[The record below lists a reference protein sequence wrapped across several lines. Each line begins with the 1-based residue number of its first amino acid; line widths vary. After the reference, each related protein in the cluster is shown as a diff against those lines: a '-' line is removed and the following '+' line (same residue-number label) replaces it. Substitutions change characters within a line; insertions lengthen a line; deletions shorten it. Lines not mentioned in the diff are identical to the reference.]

1 MYRYLQKCL
10 YRGLCP
16 KLSTNCKTF
25 LNMRILHI
33 SDFHLSNDKSKID
46 KSQMV
51 VNGLLKTVETANQ
64 EKSIDLVIFSGDAVN
79 KGGEGFDSLEE
90 GFLSFQT
97 ILIEPLMDVLQQP
110 LTNFVWCI
118 GNHDINRDL
127 DSKYAELGI
136 AEKLKNLQAVDDFCA
151 DKNNLRDIKRIEP
164 FKVYEKSFY
173 QSSLENNY
181 KYGDFESC
189 YIYQVEGKKV
199 GVCCLN
205 TVWRCWDSQTD
216 KGRIL
221 LGREQ
226 LSRAIDYLKDCDIK
240 IAVSHH
246 DYQWMADFEINEID
260 KLLVSNFDMYFSGH
274 THSLNAELSIKPQ
287 GRTFKNV
294 ASGILSHNIFQKDNY
309 QNSFSIVDYDLDNL
323 LFKLQVYS
331 EEHNKFVLDTSKEWC
346 CPIPAGEEIRKRLE
360 IHQIKI
366 DLKEDNED
374 LNEHLLTYKTE
385 TVAPRSID
393 GIFVMPSIVRQ
404 KDLSDNENIVDTSET
419 IKSISELIESDE
431 NFIIFGIKECGK
443 TILLD
448 KIRIE
453 VLNGDYVKDYIP
465 VSLDFR
471 SIKKEKNIVMK
482 ISEFWRCRKQTVID
496 CLKEYNIL
504 CLVDNI
510 SFSQEHIS
518 QLEALRTFLLDY
530 KNVRLIGAS
539 REERCSDVIVESDQ
553 HKLLDFVRLEINQFD
568 THQIRTLVG
577 KWFSEDKSKADKVEQ
592 IIKIFGKLNLPR
604 TPFSISMFLWILER
618 QNTRPQNVALLVE
631 TYLIDLMKS
640 KDDDVAGRNTF
651 DYKHKLNLL
660 GEIAVEMLSSTEF
673 NYQIEYSKYV
683 AKIENFLE
691 ILNFKTIYSAS
702 KIAQQFI
709 DMGIFLYD
717 NNFVYFRFE
726 CFFEFSLAKA
736 MERNEVFRKDILSE
750 ANYLDYTNEIVYYT
764 GICRNEYG
772 LLKDIVERMEKEY
785 SGMRKLLFEDNCR
798 IDDIFNVNESLM
810 NKMTADDLIES
821 LPDKETE
828 EDSDRRGDLILR
840 NQCKG
845 NGEVVRKPKGNNV
858 ILNLSKQLLLA
869 MNVFKNSEEITIP
882 NLKCESYVKILK
894 YSIAYCLLAK
904 LLTTK
909 KLTEEKNLPIERKK
923 DLHFMLRFLPFL
935 HQKLLYRNL
944 DTVKILE
951 IVKQKMDADL
961 NDDTVSELEKYMSI
975 FLYADIQPFKSN
987 EEIKTF
993 VHSSTRAYIHDAC
1006 YMNLLDFYYRSTSDD
1021 FDEFLIN
1028 MIADLYFRA
1037 RPNIDKGLK
1046 KGIFI
1051 QDLRNR
1057 KKNQNKK

>member
-1 MYRYLQKCL
+1 
-10 YRGLCP
+10 
-16 KLSTNCKTF
+16 
-25 LNMRILHI
+25 MRILHI
-33 SDFHLSNDKSKID
+33 SDFHLSNDNAKME
-46 KSQMV
+46 KSQMI
-51 VNGLLKTVETANQ
+51 VNGLLETVKNVNQ
-64 EKSIDLVIFSGDAVN
+64 EKSIDLVVFSGDAVN
-79 KGGEGFDSLEE
+79 KGGEGFDSLDD

-97 ILIEPLMDVLQQP
+97 ILIEPLMDVLHKP

-118 GNHDINRDL
+118 GNHDINRNL
-127 DSKYAELGI
+127 DSKYAEFGI
-136 AEKLKNLQAVDDFCA
+136 AEKLTNLQAIDDFCT
-151 DKNNLRDIKRIEP
+151 DKNNLREIRRIEQ
-164 FKVYEKSFY
+164 FKDYEKSFY
-173 QSSLENNY
+173 QSFLGNNY
-181 KYGDFESC
+181 KYGDYESC
-189 YIYQVEGKKV
+189 YIYQIGGKKV
-199 GVCCLN
+199 GICCLN
-205 TVWRCWDSQTD
+205 TVWRCWDSKTD

-226 LSRAIDYLKDCDIK
+226 LSRATDYLKDCDIK

-246 DYQWMADFEINEID
+246 DYQWMADFEINDID
-260 KLLVSNFDMYFSGH
+260 KLLVSNFDLYFSGH

-287 GRTFKNV
+287 GRTFKIV
-294 ASGILSHNIFQKDNY
+294 ASGILSHNIFQEDNY
-309 QNSFSIVDYDLDNL
+309 QNSFSIVEYDTDNL
-323 LFKLQVYS
+323 QFKLQVYS
-331 EEHNKFVLDTSKEWC
+331 EEHNKFVLDKNKEWSYQ
-346 CPIPAGEEIRKRLE
+346 IPACEEVRKRLE

-404 KDLSDNENIVDTSET
+404 KDLSDDENIEDTSET
-419 IKSISELIESDE
+419 IKSISDLIESDD
-431 NFIIFGIKECGK
+431 NFIVFGIKECGK

-453 VLNGDYVKDYIP
+453 ALNCGYVKDYIP

-471 SIKKEKNIVMK
+471 SIKKEKDIISK
-482 ISEFWRCRKQTVID
+482 IAAFWRCRKQTVID
-496 CLKEYNIL
+496 CLKESNIL
-504 CLVDNI
+504 FLVDNI

-518 QLEALRTFLLDY
+518 QLESLRDFLSEY

-553 HKLLDFVRLEINQFD
+553 HKLLDFVRLKIDQFD
-568 THQIRTLVG
+568 THQIRSLVG
-577 KWFSEDKSKADKVEQ
+577 KWFSEDKNKTDKVEQ

-618 QNTRPQNVALLVE
+618 QNSRPQNVALLVE
-631 TYLIDLMKS
+631 IYLIDLMKS
-640 KDDDVAGRNTF
+640 KENDVAGRNTF

-660 GEIAVEMLSSTEF
+660 GEIAVEMLSSTEL

-691 ILNFKTIYSAS
+691 ELNFKTIYSAS

-709 DMGIFLYD
+709 DMGIFLHD
-717 NNFVYFRFE
+717 NSFVYFRFE
-726 CFFEFSLAKA
+726 CFFEFCLAKA
-736 MERNEVFRKDILSE
+736 MERNEEFRKNILSE

-764 GICRNEYG
+764 GISRNEHG
-772 LLKDIVERMEKEY
+772 LLKDIVGRMENQY

-828 EDSDRRGDLILR
+828 EDSDRRGDLILQ
-840 NQCKG
+840 NQCQG

-858 ILNLSKQLLLA
+858 ILNLSKQLLLV

-882 NLKCESYVKILK
+882 NLKYESYIKILK

-904 LLTTK
+904 LVTTK
-909 KLTEEKNLPIERKK
+909 KLAEEKNLPIERKK

-951 IVKQKMDADL
+951 IVKQKIDADL
-961 NDDTVSELEKYMSI
+961 NDDTVSELEKYMSV
-975 FLYADIQPFKSN
+975 FLYADIQLVKSK

-993 VHSSTRAYIHDAC
+993 LHSSTRAYIHDAC
-1006 YMNLLDFYYRSTSDD
+1006 YMNLLDSYYRSTSDD
-1021 FDEFLIN
+1021 IDEFLIN
-1028 MIADLYFRA
+1028 MIADLYFRV
-1037 RPNIDKGLK
+1037 RPNIDKGIN

-1051 QDLRNR
+1051 QDLRN
-1057 KKNQNKK
+1057 KKNKNKRNKCVQ

>member
-1 MYRYLQKCL
+1 
-10 YRGLCP
+10 
-16 KLSTNCKTF
+16 
-25 LNMRILHI
+25 MRILHI
-33 SDFHLSNDKSKID
+33 SDFHLSNDDASIA
-46 KSQMV
+46 KSQKIV
-51 VNGLLKTVETANQ
+51 DGLLDTVKTVNEEQ
-64 EKSIDLVIFSGDAVN
+64 PIDLVVFSGDAIN
-79 KGGEGFDSLEE
+79 KGGDGFDSLEE
-90 GFLSFQT
+90 GLLSFQT
-97 ILIEPLMDVLQQP
+97 ILIEPLMEVLHRP

-118 GNHDINRDL
+118 GNHDINRNL
-127 DSKYAELGI
+127 DSPNAELGI
-136 AEKLKNLQAVDDFCA
+136 VSRLTNLQAVDDFCA

-164 FKVYEKSFY
+164 FKIYEKSFY
-173 QSSLENNY
+173 QSSLGNNY

-189 YIYQVEGKKV
+189 YIYQIGSKRV

-205 TVWRCWDSQTD
+205 TVWRCWDSKTD

-226 LSRAIDYLKDCDIK
+226 LSRATDYLKDCDIK

-260 KLLVSNFDMYFSGH
+260 KLLVSNFDLYFSGH

-287 GRTFKNV
+287 GRTFKIV
-294 ASGILSHNIFQKDNY
+294 ASGILSHNIFQIDNY

-323 LFKLQVYS
+323 QFRLQVYS
-331 EEHNKFVLDTSKEWC
+331 EEHNKFILDTGKEWSY
-346 CPIPAGEEIRKRLE
+346 PIPAGDEIRKRLE
-360 IHQIKI
+360 IHHIKI

-393 GIFVMPSIVRQ
+393 GIFVMPSIIRQ
-404 KDLSDNENIVDTSET
+404 KDLSDDENIEDTSET
-419 IKSISELIESDE
+419 IRSISELIESDE

-453 VLNGDYVKDYIP
+453 ALNGSYVKDYIP

-471 SIKKEKNIVMK
+471 SIKQEKDIVSK
-482 ISEFWRCRKQTVID
+482 ISAFWRCRKQTATD
-496 CLKEYNIL
+496 CLKESNIL
-504 CLVDNI
+504 FLVDNI

-518 QLEALRTFLLDY
+518 QLESLRDFLSEY

-553 HKLLDFVRLEINQFD
+553 HKLLDFVRLEIKQFD
-568 THQIRTLVG
+568 THQIRSLVS
-577 KWFSEDKSKADKVEQ
+577 KWFSDDKGKADKVEQ

-618 QNTRPQNVALLVE
+618 QNSRPQNVALLVE

-640 KDDDVAGRNTF
+640 KDNDVAGRNTF

-660 GEIAVEMLSSTEF
+660 GEIAVEMLSSTEL
-673 NYQIEYSKYV
+673 NYQIGYSKYV
-683 AKIENFLE
+683 AKIEDFLE
-691 ILNFKTIYSAS
+691 KLNFKTIYSSS

-709 DMGIFLYD
+709 DMGIFLHD
-717 NNFVYFRFE
+717 SNSVYFRFE

-736 MERNEVFRKDILSE
+736 MERNEEFRKNILAE
-750 ANYLDYTNEIVYYT
+750 NNYLDYTNEIIYYT

-785 SGMRKLLFEDNCR
+785 SGMRKLLFEENCR

-810 NKMTADDLIES
+810 NRMTADDLIKS

-858 ILNLSKQLLLA
+858 ILNLSKQLILA
-869 MNVFKNSEEITIP
+869 MNVYKNSEEITVP
-882 NLKCESYVKILK
+882 NFKYESYVKILK

-909 KLTEEKNLPIERKK
+909 KLDEEKNLPIERKK

-935 HQKLLYRNL
+935 HQKFLHRNL
-944 DTVKILE
+944 DTVKISE
-951 IVKQKMDADL
+951 IIRQKMNSDI
-961 NDDTVSELEKYMSI
+961 NDGTVSELEKYMSI
-975 FLYADIQPFKSN
+975 FLYADIQQFKSK
-987 EEIKTF
+987 EEIKIF
-993 VHSSTRAYIHDAC
+993 LHSSTRAYIHDAC

-1037 RPNIDKGLK
+1037 RPNIDKGMK

-1051 QDLRNR
+1051 QNLRNR
-1057 KKNQNKK
+1057 KKKQSKK

>member
-1 MYRYLQKCL
+1 
-10 YRGLCP
+10 
-16 KLSTNCKTF
+16 
-25 LNMRILHI
+25 MRILHI
-33 SDFHLSNDKSKID
+33 SDFHLSNDDANIA
-46 KSQMV
+46 KSQKIV
-51 VNGLLKTVETANQ
+51 DGLLETVKTVNN
-64 EKSIDLVIFSGDAVN
+64 EKSIDLVIFSGDAIN
-79 KGGEGFDSLEE
+79 KGGEGFETLEE

-97 ILIEPLMDVLQQP
+97 ILVEPLMDVLKLP
-110 LTNFVWCI
+110 KTHFIWCI
-118 GNHDINRDL
+118 GNHDIDRNL
-127 DSKYAELGI
+127 DSENAELGI
-136 AEKLKNLQAVDDFCA
+136 AGRLTDLHAVDAFCGNK
-151 DKNNLRDIKRIEP
+151 KNMRDLKRIEP
-164 FKVYEKSFY
+164 FKNYEKSFY
-173 QSSLENNY
+173 QLALGRNY

-189 YIYQVEGKKV
+189 YIFQIAGKKI

-205 TVWRCWDSQTD
+205 TVWRCWDSKTD

-226 LSRAIDYLKDCDIK
+226 LSRATDFLKDCDVK

-246 DYQWMADFEINEID
+246 DYQWLADFEINEID
-260 KLLVSNFDMYFSGH
+260 KLLVSNFDLYFSGH

-287 GRTFKNV
+287 GRTFKIV
-294 ASGILSHNIFQKDNY
+294 ASGILSHNIFEVDKY

-323 LFKLQVYS
+323 LFKLHVYT
-331 EEHNKFVLDTSKEWC
+331 EIHNKFVLDSNKEWSYA
-346 CPIPAGEEIRKRLE
+346 IPVAEEVKKRLA

-366 DLKEDNED
+366 DLKDDNED

-404 KDLSDNENIVDTSET
+404 KELSEDEDIEDTSET
-419 IKSISELIESDE
+419 IQNVAQLIESKD

-453 VLNGDYVKDYIP
+453 TINGGYAIDYVPI
-465 VSLDFR
+465 SLDFR
-471 SIKKEKNIVMK
+471 SIKKEKDIVLK
-482 ISEFWRCRKQTVID
+482 ISAFWRCRKQTAID
-496 CLKEYNIL
+496 CLRESNIL
-504 CLVDNI
+504 LLVDNI
-510 SFSQEHIS
+510 SFSQEHIP
-518 QLEALRTFLLDY
+518 QLESLRNFLAEY
-530 KNVRLIGAS
+530 SNVRMIGAS
-539 REERCSDVIVESDQ
+539 REERCSDVLVESDQ

-568 THQIRTLVG
+568 THQIRALVG
-577 KWFSEDKSKADKVEQ
+577 KWFAEDKNKADKVDQ

-618 QNTRPQNVALLVE
+618 QDSRPQNVALLVE

-660 GEIAVEMLSSTEF
+660 GVIAVRMLSSSEL
-673 NYQIEYSKYV
+673 NYQIDYSTYV
-683 AKIENFLE
+683 AEIENFLE
-691 ILNFKTIYSAS
+691 QLNFKSIYSAS

-709 DMGIFLYD
+709 DMGIFLND
-717 NNFVYFRFE
+717 NNSVYFRFE

-736 MERNEVFRKDILSE
+736 MERNEVFRNKVLSE
-750 ANYLDYTNEIVYYT
+750 DTYLDYTNEIIYYT
-764 GICRNEYG
+764 GICRNEYQ
-772 LLKDIVERMEKEY
+772 LLKEIVERMEKEY
-785 SGMRKLLFEDNCR
+785 SGMKRLLFEENCK

-810 NKMTADDLIES
+810 NKMTADDLIKS

-828 EDSDRRGDLILR
+828 EDSDRRGDLILKSH
-840 NQCKG
+840 CKG
-845 NGEVVRKPKGNNV
+845 NGGVERKPKGNNIIV
-858 ILNLSKQLLLA
+858 NLSKQLILA

-882 NLKCESYVKILK
+882 NLKIESYVKILK

-909 KLTEEKNLPIERKK
+909 KLSEDKNLPIERTK
-923 DLHFMLRFLPFL
+923 DLHIMLRFLPFL

-951 IVKQKMDADL
+951 IVKQKMVADL
-961 NDDTVSELEKYMSI
+961 NDVTVSELEKYMSV
-975 FLYADIQPFKSN
+975 FLYADIQPLKAK

-993 VHSSTRAYIHDAC
+993 LHSSTRAYIHDAC
-1006 YMNLLDFYYRSTSDD
+1006 YMNLLDFYYKSTSDD

-1037 RPNIDKGLK
+1037 RPNIDKGMK

-1051 QDLRNR
+1051 QDL
-1057 KKNQNKK
+1057 KNKKEKQKSQNRYT